1 MVQVLRPK
9 ASWKVINQMFMK
21 ISVKCE
27 GTSGY
32 IKSLK
37 NHMKIAQEVNNQN
50 CVLCGSSFETKG
62 ELKSHTSRIHEKIT
76 KKTLKIASLPKPN

>member
-1 MVQVLRPK
+1 MH
-9 ASWKVINQMFMK
+9 
-21 ISVKCE
+21 KCAA
-27 GTSGY
+27 TFDY

-62 ELKSHTSRIHEKIT
+62 ELKSHISRIHEKIT
-76 KKTLKIASLPKPN
+76 KKHWKLQVCLNLTKAVCSFSKLLWTYW